1 MLKDN
6 PVSATAAV
14 HAAMK
19 DERTHKYV
27 FSCLRAFLSGDY
39 GAMPKEDAEANRR
52 ELERGTGR
60 VIGRYDT
67 FGELGGDI
75 YIIGYFSDEDAGIDY
90 NYTTILYCSEY

>member
-1 MLKDN
+1 MLKNN
-6 PVSATAAV
+6 PVRMTAAIN
-14 HAAMK
+14 AAMK
-19 DERTHKYV
+19 DERTSKYI

-67 FGELGGDI
+67 FGELDDDI
-75 YIIGYFSDEDAGIDY
+75 YIIGYFSGEDVGIDY
-90 NYTTILYCSEY
+90 NYTTILYCNEY